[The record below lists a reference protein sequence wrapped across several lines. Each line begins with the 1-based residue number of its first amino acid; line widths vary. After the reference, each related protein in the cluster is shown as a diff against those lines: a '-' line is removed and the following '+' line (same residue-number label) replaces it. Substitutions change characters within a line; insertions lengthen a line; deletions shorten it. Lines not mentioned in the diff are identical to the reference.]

1 MRYELIDGQPS
12 LITKVT
18 VDGMLYTN
26 PSDSFLDE
34 NEIGY
39 TRTII
44 PSPEVSDETKK
55 LIHTYEVI
63 DGSITDVWTE
73 VGKTN
78 EELINLYLEQITDI
92 YNTSE
97 NYKHDGK
104 ILYPGTGKE
113 YIPRWVFEFYNT
125 ALINKDSY
133 FPTAESTI
141 DVAAVDGTSDK
152 MTFQEFVQ
160 FYYYLI
166 SQYMTYTATQNED
179 IAELTAKI
187 KELRDESVLTVQ

>member
-18 VDGMLYTN
+18 VGGMLYTN

-55 LIHTYEVI
+55 LIHTYEVV
-63 DGSITDVWTE
+63 DNSIIDVWTE
-73 VGKTN
+73 VEKTN
-78 EELINLYLEQITDI
+78 EELISLYLDKITDI
-92 YNTSE
+92 YNTAE
-97 NYKHDGK
+97 DYKQDGK
-104 ILYPGTGKE
+104 ILYPVTGKE

-133 FPTAESTI
+133 FPTEDSTI

-166 SQYMTYTATQNED
+166 SQYMMYTNTQNDD
-179 IAELTAKI
+179 IAVLTAKI

>member
-1 MRYELIDGQPS
+1 MRYELVSGQPK

-18 VDGMLYTN
+18 VNGMVYTN
-26 PSDSFLDE
+26 PSDSFLDS
-34 NEIGY
+34 NGIGY
-39 TRTII
+39 KQVKSD
-44 PSPEVSDETKK
+44 PPEPSDETKK
-55 LIHTYEVI
+55 IIHTYEI
-63 DGSITDVWTE
+63 INNLITDVYTE
-73 VGKTN
+73 VDKTDQ
-78 EELINLYLEQITDI
+78 ELIEMYMGQITDI
-92 YNTSE
+92 YSTAE
-97 NYKHDGK
+97 DYKQDGK
-104 ILYPGTGKE
+104 ILYPITGKE

-166 SQYMTYTATQNED
+166 MQYMSYTNTQNED
-179 IAELTAKI
+179 IAVLTAKI
-187 KELRDESVLTVQ
+187 KELSDESESALQ

>member
-18 VDGMLYTN
+18 VGGMLYTN

-44 PSPEVSDETKK
+44 PSPDVSDETKK

-73 VGKTN
+73 VDKTN
-78 EELINLYLEQITDI
+78 EELISLYIDQITAI
-92 YNTSE
+92 YNTAE

-104 ILYPGTGKE
+104 ILYPVTGKE

-166 SQYMTYTATQNED
+166 SQYMTYTNTQNED

>member
-1 MRYELIDGQPS
+1 MRYELIDGKPS
-12 LITKVT
+12 LIAKVT

-39 TRTII
+39 TRTIV

-73 VGKTN
+73 VWKTN
-78 EELINLYLEQITDI
+78 EELINLYIEQITDI

-104 ILYPGTGKE
+104 ILYPVTGKE

-133 FPTAESTI
+133 FPTAEATI

-166 SQYMTYTATQNED
+166 SQYMTYTNTQNED

-187 KELRDESVLTVQ
+187 KELRDESVLAVQ

>member
-1 MRYELIDGQPS
+1 MRYELIDGKPS
-12 LITKVT
+12 LIAKVT

-39 TRTII
+39 TRTIV

-78 EELINLYLEQITDI
+78 EELINLYIEQITDI

-104 ILYPGTGKE
+104 ILYPVTGKE

-133 FPTAESTI
+133 FPTAEATI

-166 SQYMTYTATQNED
+166 SQYMTYTNTQNED

-187 KELRDESVLTVQ
+187 KELRDESVLAVQ

>member
-1 MRYELIDGQPS
+1 MRYELIDGKPS
-12 LITKVT
+12 LIAKVT

-39 TRTII
+39 TRTIV

-73 VGKTN
+73 VWKTN
-78 EELINLYLEQITDI
+78 EELINLYIEQITDI

-133 FPTAESTI
+133 FPTAEATI

-166 SQYMTYTATQNED
+166 SQYMTYTNTQNED

-187 KELRDESVLTVQ
+187 KELRDESVLAVQ

>member
-1 MRYELIDGQPS
+1 MRYSFIDGKPVA
-12 LITKVT
+12 ITKIA

-26 PSDSFLDE
+26 PSDDFLDSKHV
-34 NEIGY
+34 GY
-39 TRTII
+39 TRTIL
-44 PSPEVSDETKK
+44 PAPVPSDETKK
-55 LIHTYEVI
+55 IVHTYEI
-63 DGSITDVWTE
+63 INNSITDVYTE
-73 VGKTN
+73 VEKTDQ
-78 EELINLYLEQITDI
+78 ELINLYIDQITDI
-92 YNTSE
+92 YNTAE
-97 NYKHDGK
+97 DYKQDGK
-104 ILYPGTGKE
+104 ILYPVTGKE

-166 SQYMTYTATQNED
+166 MQYMSYTNTQNED
-179 IAELTAKI
+179 IAILTAKI
-187 KELRDESVLTVQ
+187 KELRDESESALQ

>member
-55 LIHTYEVI
+55 LIHTYDVI

-73 VGKTN
+73 VEKTN
-78 EELINLYLEQITDI
+78 EELISLYLDKITDI
-92 YNTSE
+92 YNTAE
-97 NYKHDGK
+97 DYKQDGK
-104 ILYPGTGKE
+104 ILYPVTGKE

-166 SQYMTYTATQNED
+166 SQYMTYTNTQNDD
-179 IAELTAKI
+179 IAALTAKI
-187 KELRDESVLTVQ
+187 KELRDESVSAVQ

>member
-55 LIHTYEVI
+55 LIHTYDVI

-73 VGKTN
+73 VEKTN
-78 EELINLYLEQITDI
+78 EELISLYLDKITDI
-92 YNTSE
+92 YNTAE
-97 NYKHDGK
+97 DYKQDGK
-104 ILYPGTGKE
+104 ILYPVTGKE

-166 SQYMTYTATQNED
+166 SQYMTYTNTQNED

-187 KELRDESVLTVQ
+187 KELRDESVSAVQ

>member
-78 EELINLYLEQITDI
+78 EELISLYIDQIADI
-92 YNTSE
+92 YNTAE
-97 NYKHDGK
+97 DYKQDGK
-104 ILYPGTGKE
+104 ILYPVTGKE

-166 SQYMTYTATQNED
+166 SQYMSYTNTQNDD
-179 IAELTAKI
+179 IAALTAKI
-187 KELRDESVLTVQ
+187 KELRDESVLAVQ

>member
-1 MRYELIDGQPS
+1 MRYELTDGQPS

-73 VGKTN
+73 VEKTN
-78 EELINLYLEQITDI
+78 EELINLYIEQITDI

-125 ALINKDSY
+125 ALINKDNY

-166 SQYMTYTATQNED
+166 SQYMSYTNTQNED

-187 KELRDESVLTVQ
+187 KELSDESVLAVQ